1 MQMQDMQDMS
11 TDRPRGVGDAHLLE
25 RLFGELLREVRRH
38 TDPANHRPIHIAPV
52 THPVKRALVVC
63 AGFGALGLAGVG
75 AITPVMPVWPFAL
88 VALFCFARS
97 STRVRNWVSRNPII
111 KSVMSL
117 IWSRPERPF
126 AWARRCIELLSGA
139 AGRITP

>member
-1 MQMQDMQDMS
+1 MS
-11 TDRPRGVGDAHLLE
+11 TDRPRGVSNVHPLE
-25 RLFGELLREVRRH
+25 RLFGGLLREVRYH

-97 STRVRNWVSRNPII
+97 SARVRNWVGRNYVI

-117 IWSRPERPF
+117 IWSRPEQPF
-126 AWARRCIELLSGA
+126 AWARRCIELLSGT
-139 AGRITP
+139 AGRATP